1 MCRKKGS
8 DIYRQVADE
17 KKWKEQFQ
25 TQSVTTIPPSLCSV
39 HRVHFLA
46 PSLSLLMSCLR
57 APAKTPL
64 MRNIRR
70 RGWNSGERSGGQLTD
85 KRLNTTLTKQGKE
98 GGRRKRQI
106 NKWIWYKLSSSSLAQ
121 WCCHCCGR
129 DGWLP
134 RKKKDPRRPTTH
146 TPDLRCSPRNTGMHT
161 LNMHTYLGQ
170 RHEMHPHAS
179 SQCTYSRTHTH
190 TQMWFRCDPH
200 VLSRQFETGKHKQTL
215 GCLCVYQQP
224 SLPAPSGSSH
234 QAGSDALHTI
244 CPWQHSSTAAQT
256 STDQHR
262 QGHILGLLIAR
273 VL

>member
-190 TQMWFRCDPH
+190 THRCDFDATH
-200 VLSRQFETGKHKQTL
+200 MYFHGNLKRANTNRHSAASVFTN
-215 GCLCVYQQP
+215 
-224 SLPAPSGSSH
+224 SLHSPPPPAHRTRPAQMHCIQSVP
-234 QAGSDALHTI
+234 D
-244 CPWQHSSTAAQT
+244 STAAQT

>member
-190 TQMWFRCDPH
+190 THTDVISMWPTCTFTAIWNGQTQTDTRLPLCLPTAFTPRPLRLIAPGRLRCTAYN
-200 VLSRQFETGKHKQTL
+200 LSLTA
-215 GCLCVYQQP
+215 QQHRP
-224 SLPAPSGSSH
+224 
-234 QAGSDALHTI
+234 
-244 CPWQHSSTAAQT
+244 AQT
-256 STDQHR
+256 STD
-262 QGHILGLLIAR
+262 R
-273 VL
+273 VISWAC